1 MELRPSTPEELDALA
16 GVIWAWLSEQLRDN
30 PAVAAVEQS
39 VDDDHRWFVRLNG
52 DEKSVFSVWF
62 WLRQRTLHVET
73 YVLPAPLE
81 RAAEL
86 YEFLLRRNTRLN
98 GLAFAIGL
106 EDAVYLVGQ
115 VPNTSVTPSELDRLL
130 GSVYEYTESVF
141 RPAMRLGFGDRFTG

>member
-1 MELRPSTPEELDALA
+1 MELRPCTPEELDALA